1 MNFLEI
7 FAKIHAIVGNLF
19 LLFHALC
26 GTVFSRFSS
35 LVFAPAVA
43 PCAKSFFTA
52 KISFSTTSH
61 RSTRAKRQD
70 HAAFARYAHMLP
82 GGETRLQRSS
92 APSRTRA
99 QLRRHGTPFLS
110 SAFFEQYAHI
120 ASGFATTPSCPVRA
134 FAHYARERPCARSG
148 APTLFGA
155 AAFALRKCAEPF
167 LFPKLKK
174 RDRPSFFVK
183 KASLCR
189 FLAARRFSGT
199 AFCRRKEIRAFHY
212 AYFMAASGIDPSA
225 PSQTAVFAAI
235 SGFPAC
241 IVSFPVCGRVSKN
254 RRRSRALNAFRE
266 VIAATSAHIR
276 SASRCCRLSAFN
288 AKASSSSAT
297 LRARVVPLDSPPRKP
312 LSTF

>member
-1 MNFLEI
+1 MHIL
-7 FAKIHAIVGNLF
+7 
-19 LLFHALC
+19 
-26 GTVFSRFSS
+26 R
-35 LVFAPAVA
+35 AV
-43 PCAKSFFTA
+43 
-52 KISFSTTSH
+52 
-61 RSTRAKRQD
+61 
-70 HAAFARYAHMLP
+70 
-82 GGETRLQRSS
+82 
-92 APSRTRA
+92 
-99 QLRRHGTPFLS
+99 LRRRRL
-110 SAFFEQYAHI
+110 
-120 ASGFATTPSCPVRA
+120 V
-134 FAHYARERPCARSG
+134 
-148 APTLFGA
+148 
-155 AAFALRKCAEPF
+155 AFALSCIMRASDPAHVPAHPLSSERLHLLCENAPNLSSFQSSKSAIVHH
-167 LFPKLKK
+167 
-174 RDRPSFFVK
+174 FFVK

-212 AYFMAASGIDPSA
+212 AYFTAASGIDPIA

-276 SASRCCRLSAFN
+276 SANRSCRLSAFN

>member
-1 MNFLEI
+1 MKFSQKYTQLSAICFYCFTHFVEQFLAD
-7 FAKIHAIVGNLF
+7 FLLLF
-19 LLFHALC
+19 LPLPSPLAQKAL
-26 GTVFSRFSS
+26 
-35 LVFAPAVA
+35 
-43 PCAKSFFTA
+43 FTA

-70 HAAFARYAHMLP
+70 HAAFARYAHMLL
-82 GGETRLQRSS
+82 GGATRLQRSS

-174 RDRPSFFVK
+174 RDRPSFFCQK
-183 KASLCR
+183 
-189 FLAARRFSGT
+189 
-199 AFCRRKEIRAFHY
+199 
-212 AYFMAASGIDPSA
+212 
-225 PSQTAVFAAI
+225 
-235 SGFPAC
+235 GFPM
-241 IVSFPVCGRVSKN
+241 SFFGG
-254 RRRSRALNAFRE
+254 
-266 VIAATSAHIR
+266 
-276 SASRCCRLSAFN
+276 SAF
-288 AKASSSSAT
+288 
-297 LRARVVPLDSPPRKP
+297 
-312 LSTF
+312 